1 MWGWWWLVGGCWLV
15 GWLEFEMALSDNQ
28 NINSLQS
35 IDNSFVA
42 PPYYCTLLVL
52 GHYGFYIYIYPV
64 LLTGLMD
71 LGLLFPGTRVT
82 LEPGHL
88 ALFLL
93 SMVRGVGGGVVL
105 PIHA

>member
-1 MWGWWWLVGGCWLV
+1 MYFAFVWRRWGGGLGCVCVCGVGGGWLGVV

-52 GHYGFYIYIYPV
+52 GHYGFYIYI
-64 LLTGLMD
+64 
-71 LGLLFPGTRVT
+71 FT
-82 LEPGHL
+82 L
-88 ALFLL
+88 
-93 SMVRGVGGGVVL
+93 SC
-105 PIHA
+105 